1 MPTNQRSDRE
11 VDARTPT
18 VILVDDHQDSLEMYA
33 LGLRALGIESL
44 TAATPEEAYALAT
57 TNAPDI
63 IVADLMLSGSSG
75 LDLARR
81 LRAAAHTRDTGIIVL
96 TGHSDGA
103 TRRLAHDAGC
113 DRFLV
118 KPCAPAMLANE
129 IRDLL
134 ALRRFSP
141 AAITQRSMSA

>member
-1 MPTNQRSDRE
+1 MPVNQRSSSEFD
-11 VDARTPT
+11 TPPPT

-44 TAATPEEAYALAT
+44 TAATPEEAYALA
-57 TNAPDI
+57 AQSRPDI
-63 IVADLMLSGSSG
+63 VVADLMLAGSSG

-81 LRAAAHTRDTGIIVL
+81 LRKDAHTRDTAIIVL

-103 TRRLAHDAGC
+103 TRKLAHDAGC

-118 KPCAPAMLANE
+118 KPCAPADLANE

-134 ALRRFSP
+134 AARR
-141 AAITQRSMSA
+141 ARRSNPLM